1 MVIERVF
8 CFLRV
13 VFLFIFLFFVLNCE
27 KLSVDATVLAID
39 YGHEWIKAA
48 FVKHG
53 VPIEIV
59 LTKDSKRKE
68 RSVVGFDGDERLYG
82 TRAVDFAFKNPSS
95 FFPSLKSLIGKSYT
109 SEEVKKYMTYQNDN
123 LVPGVD
129 GLNVLFVQ
137 NNRTYSIE
145 ELIAM
150 VLENYKMMAED
161 IVGEEIKD
169 VVLTVPS
176 YFTDTERYVLL
187 DSAEIA
193 GLNVIS
199 LVNDGL
205 AIAINYAT
213 TRLFDEE
220 PQYHVFY
227 DMGAGSTTATFVSFR
242 TRVHPNNKT
251 VTAVEVMGVG
261 YDRNFGGDTITWRL
275 VDYLLDE
282 LEKSKGSEIKAL
294 VKSNSKAILKLFQE
308 SSRIKQIL
316 SANSEAHVVIENLC
330 ENIDY
335 NIKITREIFE
345 KLMEEFLERIKKPIT
360 TAASMTPIAIR
371 RLTSIILAGGG
382 ARVPFVQ
389 KQIEAMVGSEKVA
402 RSVNADE
409 SAVMGAVFRGAGL
422 SGQFRVKSIKSIDIT
437 LNSIFITYLRNL
449 SDISTSTTHSLFMKG
464 TRLERKNTI
473 DFPHKNDFN
482 IDFSYV
488 TGHRLPGVK
497 FATLKLGGFNESYN
511 SLKDEQGCFDFL
523 TTVTFKLDTSGL
535 IVVNNAL
542 LKCKTDDQTK
552 NLHELFNR
560 RYNERLDRENIL
572 NQDESSDTSNI
583 DDDDD
588 DEKDKSRSLSFEISY
603 VNINPRSNDFKLN
616 SRKMLLDLNEIDKKR
631 VARDEARN
639 ALEAYIY
646 NVQESLET
654 EDFIAVSTK
663 EQREELSNV
672 VENVSEWLRKNGDM
686 STLDEFFEYKKI
698 IQVLEEPIS
707 ERKIDA
713 RERSDRISE
722 LRRRIDGFR
731 HYLGNLPVEK
741 VEEFDESNDDN
752 ANSSFENILK
762 DSNINSNQR
771 LRNKV
776 LEVGFKPETL
786 EAYRANVDNV
796 ENWLN
801 ENIKAQEVL
810 KPWEP
815 PKLRVKDIV
824 SKILELENLKENLR
838 IMEYVFSKSRNMRK
852 QQFSKTKSSTT

>member
-1 MVIERVF
+1 MIIVNFF
-8 CFLRV
+8 CSFRV
-13 VFLFIFLFFVLNCE
+13 VFFVE
-27 KLSVDATVLAID
+27 ATVLAID
-39 YGHEWIKAA
+39 YGHEWVKAA

-82 TRAVDFAFKNPSS
+82 ARAVDFAFRNPSS
-95 FFPSLKSLIGKSYT
+95 VFPSLKSLIGKSYT
-109 SEEVKKYMTYQNDN
+109 SEEVKKYMEDRKVK
-123 LVPGVD
+123 LVPDVD
-129 GLNVLFVQ
+129 GSGVLFVQ
-137 NNRTYSIE
+137 SNRTYSIE

-227 DMGAGSTTATFVSFR
+227 NMGAGSTTATFVSFR
-242 TRVHPNNKT
+242 TKVHPNNKT

-261 YDRNFGGDTITWRL
+261 YDRNFGGDTITWKL
-275 VDYLLDE
+275 VDYLLNE
-282 LEKSKGSEIKAL
+282 LEKLKGSKIKAL
-294 VKSNSKAILKLFQE
+294 VESNSKSISKLFQE
-308 SSRIKQIL
+308 ASRIKHIL
-316 SANSEAHVVIENLC
+316 SANSEAHVMIENLC
-330 ENIDY
+330 EDIDY
-335 NIKITREIFE
+335 NIKVTREIFE
-345 KLMEEFLERIKKPIT
+345 KLMEEFSEQIKKPIT
-360 TAASMTPIAIR
+360 TAVSMTPIVIR
-371 RLTSIILAGGG
+371 RLASVILAGGG

-389 KQIEAMVGSEKVA
+389 KQIETMVGSEKVS

-422 SGQFRVKSIKSIDIT
+422 SGQFRVKNIKSIDIT
-437 LNSIFITYLRNL
+437 LNSIFMTYLRNL
-449 SDISTSTTHSLFMKG
+449 SDTSTSITHSLFMKG
-464 TRLERKNTI
+464 TRLERENAI
-473 DFPHKNDFN
+473 DFPHKDDFYV
-482 IDFSYV
+482 DFSYV

-497 FATLKLGGFNESYN
+497 FATLKLSGFNESYN
-511 SLKDEQGCFDFL
+511 SLKDEHGCSDFL

-535 IVVNNAL
+535 IVVTNAL
-542 LKCKTDDQTK
+542 LKCKTDHEMK

-560 RYNERLDRENIL
+560 RYNERLESENIL
-572 NQDESSDTSNI
+572 NQDDLSDTSNT

-588 DEKDKSRSLSFEISY
+588 DEKKSRSLNFQILY
-603 VNINPRSNDFKLN
+603 VDINPRNKDFKLN
-616 SRKMLLDLNEIDKKR
+616 SRNMLLDLNEIDKR
-631 VARDEARN
+631 RAARDEARN
-639 ALEAYIY
+639 TLEAYIY

-654 EDFIAVSTK
+654 DDFIAVSTK

-672 VENVSEWLRKNGDM
+672 VENVSEWLRKNGDI
-686 STLDEFFEYKKI
+686 STLDEFFEYKKT

-731 HYLGNLPVEK
+731 HYLGNLPIEK
-741 VEEFDESNDDN
+741 VEEFNDESNDDN

-762 DSNINSNQR
+762 SGNINPNQR
-771 LRNKV
+771 LRHKV

-786 EAYRANVDNV
+786 EVYKTNVDNV

-801 ENIKAQEVL
+801 ENIKAQEAL

-815 PKLRVKDIV
+815 SKLKVKDIV
-824 SKILELENLKENLR
+824 SKILELEDLKENLR
-838 IMEYVFSKSRNMRK
+838 VMEYVFLKSRNMRK
-852 QQFSKTKSSTT
+852 QHSAKMKSST